1 MSTIYRSAAGAR
13 AVAQR
18 YHDDLGRWEVP
29 ARRQMVATRAG
40 QTSVIA
46 CGPADAPPVVALH
59 GAGTNSI
66 IWLADAAAWSRTRR
80 VYLVD
85 IIGEP
90 GFSAPSRPP
99 LDSDDH
105 AAWLDDVLAG
115 VGADRPAFVGASL
128 GGWLA
133 LDYAIRRPSR
143 VERLALRCPGG
154 VGRQKYAAV
163 IAAALLLPFGERG
176 RRLALRSAVGPGPDL
191 GAITDFMLLI
201 HRHYLPRHDRLP
213 VFTDDQ
219 LRSLD
224 MPMHVTVGG
233 RDRMLDAHGTARR
246 LRRLVPHASVTV
258 LPDVG
263 HAVTGDGAAIHRF
276 LDDGARR

>member
-1 MSTIYRSAAGAR
+1 MTAIYRTAAGAQ

-18 YHDDLGRWEVP
+18 YNDDLSRWDIP
-29 ARRQMVATRAG
+29 AQRQVVATRAG
-40 QTSVIA
+40 ETSVIV

-59 GAGTNSI
+59 GAGTNST

-80 VYLVD
+80 LYLVD
-85 IIGEP
+85 IVGEP
-90 GFSAPSRPP
+90 GFSAPSRLP
-99 LDSDDH
+99 LDSDAH
-105 AAWLDDVLAG
+105 AAWLDDVLSA

-133 LDYAIRRPSR
+133 LDYAIRRPHR

-163 IAAALLLPFGERG
+163 IAAAFLVPLGERG
-176 RRLALRSAVGPGPDL
+176 RRLALRLAVGPNAEL
-191 GAITDFMLLI
+191 GTITEYMLLI
-201 HRHYLPRHDRLP
+201 HRHYLPRRDRLP

-219 LRSLD
+219 LRSLT

-233 RDRMLDAHGTARR
+233 RDRILDAHDTARR
-246 LRRLVPHASVTV
+246 LERLVPHATVTL
-258 LPDVG
+258 LPDLG
-263 HAVTGDGAAIHRF
+263 HAITGDGAAIHRF
-276 LDDGARR
+276 LDDGARS